1 MRSTWPA
8 RWAQFRSSDAAEDL
22 QARCGGCNSC
32 CWRRRERGHSVATS
46 QKAVSAKGLRHQ
58 RDDSRRWGKGGA
70 QVLDYA
76 IAYRNGNRGFARTIA
91 LLDTDTDWSQA
102 HRARAR
108 RERITVV
115 ESQPCLEA
123 VLLDV
128 VGRAGERTT
137 EEHKRLFRQV
147 FGHPAHEP
155 AIYDKYFCAEVLE
168 EAKARVDTMR
178 ALLRALTGKEH

>member
-1 MRSTWPA
+1 MPPKIYKRAAAVAILVVGEGASEVTALQHLKRLYLPRDCGISA
-8 RWAQFRSSDAAEDL
+8 MIRDA
-22 QARCGGCNSC
+22 G
-32 CWRRRERGHSVATS
+32 
-46 QKAVSAKGLRHQ
+46 
-58 RDDSRRWGKGGA
+58 GKGGA